1 DQPDSSVDAAGWT
14 TLLNLLKSRR
24 RVRPLNGVVVA
35 LSVDTLLGSNEHDLE
50 RHARHVHS
58 RLQDIQQTL
67 HVDIP
72 IYLVL
77 THADR
82 IP

>member
-1 DQPDSSVDAAGWT
+1 M
-14 TLLNLLKSRR
+14 
-24 RVRPLNGVVVA
+24 VVT

-67 HVDIP
+67 HIDIP
-72 IYLVL
+72 VYLVL
-77 THADR
+77 THADH
-82 IP
+82 IPGFTAFLIRRTTAPQRAYSVS